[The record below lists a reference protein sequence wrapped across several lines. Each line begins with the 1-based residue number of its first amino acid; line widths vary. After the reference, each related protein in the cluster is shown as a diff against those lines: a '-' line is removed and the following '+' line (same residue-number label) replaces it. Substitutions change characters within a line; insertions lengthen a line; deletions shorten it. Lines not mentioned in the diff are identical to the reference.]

1 MAQSQ
6 SSLSKGVIPSEEKDE
21 RELKQIVYD
30 TVENLTLN
38 DPDTTEAKL
47 IFDSTQEAKKESN
60 TDDQDESMKNCANKL
75 IVVAEEVDGVADK
88 CADQI
93 VTEVPTENV
102 LATLKDIFS
111 KLSSLVFKDG
121 VTLGKICVLLLFA
134 YKLVKKFLRKL
145 IGISDR
151 VLGKKV
157 TEFIIH
163 CTNVLVAAFLQ
174 YKVLEWVRSN
184 GGWQKLLQ
192 HTWKRSEWSSWII
205 LGACAVIVATI
216 LYRQLQ
222 KT

>member
-6 SSLSKGVIPSEEKDE
+6 SLAEGVIPSEEKKT

-30 TVENLTLN
+30 TVENFASN
-38 DPDTTEAKL
+38 DPDTTLGKL

-60 TDDQDESMKNCANKL
+60 TDDQDESIKNCANEL
-75 IVVAEEVDGVADK
+75 IVIAEEVDGVVDK
-88 CADQI
+88 YLDQI
-93 VTEVPTENV
+93 VTEIPTENV
-102 LATLKDIFS
+102 LDTLKDIFS
-111 KLSSLVFKDG
+111 KLSSLVFKAG
-121 VTLGKICVLLLFA
+121 VTLRKICVLLLFA
-134 YKLVKKFLRKL
+134 YKLVKKFLRML
-145 IGISDR
+145 RGISER

-163 CTNVLVAAFLQ
+163 CANVLVAAFLK

-192 HTWKRSEWSSWII
+192 HAWKRSEWSLWII
-205 LGACAVIVATI
+205 VVGACAVIVAI